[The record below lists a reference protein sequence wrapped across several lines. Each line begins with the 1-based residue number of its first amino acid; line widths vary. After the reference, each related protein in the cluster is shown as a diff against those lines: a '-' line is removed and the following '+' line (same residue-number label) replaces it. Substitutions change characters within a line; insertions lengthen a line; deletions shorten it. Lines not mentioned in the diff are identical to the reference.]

1 MTMSENFLAIQK
13 QTDQDL
19 IRDELDQVLV
29 MQPETID
36 EVVMLSPALRAL
48 KESLPRAEI
57 TLITS
62 TAGSQVAPL
71 VPWVDQVMVYPDA
84 WQGIDESN
92 LLNLRKDM
100 AFLERMRSQGF
111 SLAMIFTG
119 LSQSPFPAA
128 YACYL
133 AGIPYRAGLTNDSSG
148 SALSHFLPP
157 PAEDCHQ
164 VDRNLKLLEVLDIY
178 DSSNQVELSIPED
191 AERRA
196 NELLTEHGVT
206 PDIPYIVLAPGASIP
221 SEQYDPHH
229 FAAVA
234 HLLAAQSELQLVI
247 VGRSEEAES
256 IQPVLQVAEENLYG
270 NVHSL
275 VGRTSIPERAA
286 ILRQAALTISNKSS
300 SMYMAAAWDCPM
312 IVVYPGTEPI
322 DSWKPHNNS
331 TRLLCRPDS
340 CSICS
345 NTSCPYG
352 MQCLE
357 VRPEEVAVVALEML
371 ADQTY
376 EPATHRIFN
385 EYKREILNR

>member
-1 MTMSENFLAIQK
+1 MSEKFLAIDK
-13 QTDQDL
+13 QTDQNL
-19 IRDELDQVLV
+19 IRDDLKQVLI
-29 MQPETID
+29 MLPETVG
-36 EVVMLSPALRAL
+36 EVVMLSPAVRAL

-62 TAGSQVAPL
+62 AAGSQVAPL
-71 VPWVDQVMVYPDA
+71 LPWIDGVMIHPDA
-84 WQGIDESN
+84 WLDITESS
-92 LLNLRKDM
+92 LFNLRKDM
-100 AFLERMRSQGF
+100 DFLEWMRNQRF
-111 SLAMIFTG
+111 SIAMIFTG

-133 AGIPYRAGLTNDSSG
+133 AGIPYRVGLTNECGG

-157 PAEDCHQ
+157 PTEDVHQ

-178 DSSNQVELSIPED
+178 DSNNQVELDLPEN

-196 NELLTEHGVT
+196 NELLLENGITRET
-206 PDIPYIVLAPGASIP
+206 PYIVLAPGACSL

-247 VGRSEEAES
+247 VGRSEELEH
-256 IQPVLQVAEENLYG
+256 IQPVLQVAQENLYG

-275 VGRTSIPERAA
+275 VGKTTIPELAA
-286 ILRQAALTISNKSS
+286 ILRQATLTISNKSS
-300 SMYMAAAWDCPM
+300 SMYMAEALDCPL
-312 IVVYPGTEPI
+312 IVLYPGTEPI
-322 DSWKPHNNS
+322 DSWRPRKSS

-340 CSICS
+340 CSLCS
-345 NTSCPYG
+345 NTTCPYG
-352 MQCLE
+352 MKCLDI
-357 VRPEEVAVVALEML
+357 RPEEVAITALEML

-376 EPATHRIFN
+376 EPATHRLFH
-385 EYKREILNR
+385 EYKREILSR

>member
-1 MTMSENFLAIQK
+1 MSETFLAIQK

-19 IRDELDQVLV
+19 IRAELKQVLV
-29 MQPETID
+29 MQPETVG

-48 KESLPRAEI
+48 KESLPSAET

-62 TAGSQVAPL
+62 AAGSQVAPL
-71 VPWVDQVMVYPDA
+71 VPWIDKVMVYPDA
-84 WQGIDESN
+84 WRGINESS

-133 AGIPYRAGLTNDSSG
+133 AGIPYRVGLTSDQNG
-148 SALSHFLPP
+148 SVFSHFLPP

-178 DSSNQVELSIPED
+178 DSNNRLELRIPED
-191 AERRA
+191 VERRA
-196 NELLTEHGVT
+196 NELLIEHGVT
-206 PDIPYIVLAPGASIP
+206 RDIPYIVLAPGTSVP

-234 HLLAAQSELQLVI
+234 HLLAAQSELQVVI
-247 VGRSEEAES
+247 VGNSDEAEN
-256 IQPVLQVAEENLYG
+256 IQPVLQVAEQNLYG

-275 VGRTSIPERAA
+275 VGKAGIPELAA
-286 ILRQAALTISNKSS
+286 ILRQAALILSNKSS
-300 SMYMAAAWDCPM
+300 IMYLAETWDCPM

-322 DSWKPHNNS
+322 DSWKPRNNS
-331 TRLLCRPDS
+331 TRFLSRPDS

-345 NTSCPYG
+345 NTTCPYG
-352 MQCLE
+352 MKCLE
-357 VRPEEVAVVALEML
+357 VRPEEVAVAALEML

-376 EPATHRIFN
+376 EPARHPVFN
-385 EYKREILNR
+385 GYKSEILSR